1 MASRQFYQF
10 SEVKLYVYVWIMSA
24 TNITMQGEKDDDK
37 DKPCGN
43 LYVVKLN
50 LDSHLA
56 WGSVNQGCRY
66 FPKI

>member
-1 MASRQFYQF
+1 
-10 SEVKLYVYVWIMSA
+10 MSA